1 MQFKS
6 LIIRIKK
13 YYVVTESFD
22 FSRKKKNGVL
32 LLKWRLF
39 SLSRVEVKY

>member
-13 YYVVTESFD
+13 YYGVTESFD
-22 FSRKKKNGVL
+22 FSRKKKTVYFCLNGDYSV
-32 LLKWRLF
+32 
-39 SLSRVEVKY
+39 